1 MQCGRCIGI
10 GKGQEFKDNI
20 NVRTI
25 GAVWRGPRAVRTI
38 VWQRL
43 VFAIIGFW
51 KFDVVNLNLTLLHNC
66 YGGYILLRLYF
77 VRKIVQ
83 LQVYLNAYSKNIC
96 DNPSGGDGDGCL
108 LLCSMDTILYL

>member
-51 KFDVVNLNLTLLHNC
+51 KFDVVKFESYTVTQ
-66 YGGYILLRLYF
+66 LLRWLYTAKAVLYPKNSTTSSVLECLF
-77 VRKIVQ
+77 Q
-83 LQVYLNAYSKNIC
+83 EYLRQS
-96 DNPSGGDGDGCL
+96 
-108 LLCSMDTILYL
+108 